1 MLSKPWPV
9 GLSPWMCVHFPAI
22 ELAFHYNITQEFELT
37 AEDDPRDIMTLA
49 SNILTDFHRTVDL
62 DTLDTALSLRTAY
75 LADALL
81 TRFQLDESVHLL
93 RRVYQLRPNRA
104 LHFCASLL
112 ARIQS
117 PREMAE
123 PSQLW
128 LQLPELSKTA
138 VELGEAGTD
147 FLNIFV
153 QSKDLQYLDKA
164 VETLRSAESQ
174 ILWGHPKRGFIANNL
189 ALALSYRFQWQSGA
203 VGDLDSAIE
212 LYPAR
217 DPDRCPSM
225 TNLAIDLH
233 RRFRKTGDA
242 TDLDSSI
249 ELHSPHPD
257 HIFSLTHLAT
267 VLHERF
273 KNRGSTADLDRSIE
287 LRHEALTLRPDP
299 STMNHLAK
307 GLQEKFQLRGD
318 MADLDNAI
326 ELHRRAIALCPTLPA
341 DRCSFTS
348 DLAVALQQ
356 RFDHSGDAVDLDS
369 AIELHYQ
376 ARALCPDAFLDA
388 DSLLSNL
395 GIALRQRFSQRRDM
409 ADLDSAIQLQREA
422 LVLQPDPHPGY
433 SASRNQLALALRERF
448 EHGGDLADLD
458 DAIALHREAADGVP
472 GTHPSR
478 RAYLGNLGNVLHAR
492 FKKRGDPADL
502 DSAIEQHRE
511 ALTLGQDPAFITNLA
526 LVLRE
531 RFQQRGNASD
541 IESAIELHRTALSLQ
556 PENSDYL
563 TNLANVLR
571 QRFQQIG
578 DTADIDSA
586 IELHRRAL
594 AQRPAPHPGRGTSL
608 HNLAVA
614 VHNRLEQTV
623 TPTLRIQLAPH
634 SDASET
640 FPWFMEAS
648 AYLPSPLSRRFTTAC
663 AWAYY
668 AGQWNHESALE
679 AYESAISLRSQLTL
693 VSPDIRSRQKALS
706 SNPTYGLAGDS
717 AACAV
722 RLNNIE
728 RAVEFAE
735 AGPPLDGL
743 RLADPDLAQQVSDIL
758 QELEHRS
765 HQDLSLSRMAL
776 TAHSKEHVTLDAE
789 AKRYRQLNVDWLHA
803 LNDVRN
809 LPGFEDFLLP
819 KRLEVLRGA
828 AINGPVVILNSS
840 NYSCVA
846 LIVTRSDDIQC
857 VSLPDV
863 TVAWAIFL
871 VQLLRALSRSTFNL
885 HDFLQTR
892 QDRNAHQNHTVS
904 EARLIGQLEGSD
916 NTTGPDGRFK
926 FVLSELW
933 TSIVKPVFDSLKL
946 KKSPNPSR
954 LWWCPT
960 GPLTFLPIHAAGLYG
975 EFGADCVADYVVSS
989 YSPTLTALLHP
1000 PTDTRTPFK
1009 MTALIQP
1016 ETPGQSSLPGAEEEL
1031 VEIEK
1036 RVPERWLTSLGKIS
1050 KPTVE
1055 TVLSHLRQ
1063 SSIVH
1068 FACHGTQDVMN
1079 PLDSGLILT
1088 DERLKVSEIM
1098 RRPDGSGRADTDLPG
1113 KHMSLAFLSAC
1124 ETAKGSD
1131 DLPDEAMHLA
1141 GTLLFAGFRG
1151 VVATMWAMDDRDGPR
1166 IAGTF
1171 YEHLF
1176 RNCDAGSDRPV
1187 LPNLSDAAYALHLA
1201 VAKLREDPD
1210 VSFSRWVPFVHYGV

>member
-9 GLSPWMCVHFPAI
+9 GVHNSFLISKLSPWMCVHFPAI

-62 DTLDTALSLRTAY
+62 DTLDTVLLLHRQALSLRTACDHPQEWVSCLD

-81 TRFQLDESVHLL
+81 TRFRVTGNIEELDESVHLL

-147 FLNIFV
+147 FLNIFGI
-153 QSKDLQYLDKA
+153 
-164 VETLRSAESQ
+164 ETLRSAESQ

-212 LYPAR
+212 LYR
-217 DPDRCPSM
+217 GSH
-225 TNLAIDLH
+225 L
-233 RRFRKTGDA
+233 
-242 TDLDSSI
+242 
-249 ELHSPHPD
+249 
-257 HIFSLTHLAT
+257 SLTHLAT

-326 ELHRRAIALCPTLPA
+326 ELHRH
-341 DRCSFTS
+341 RCSFTS

-356 RFDHSGDAVDLDS
+356 RFDQA
-369 AIELHYQ
+369 LHYQ

-735 AGPPLDGL
+735 AGRSVLWSQALQLRAPLDGL